1 MYIIIEIEKLNYNS
15 IKTRIIKI
23 VVARGP
29 LMALLIKVI
38 YFFFYYFVIYVM
50 RSDVVEP
57 KKWNREQKS
66 EVSIKKSAEY

>member
-1 MYIIIEIEKLNYNS
+1 M
-15 IKTRIIKI
+15 KI
-23 VVARGP
+23 VVVRGP
-29 LMALLIKVI
+29 LMAPLIEVI